1 MRRILADE
9 AHARYLLT
17 CLRSCL
23 DGLPKR
29 SVVRVCERRPSDRD
43 LERALTDTQLA
54 SGKSLVV
61 ICSSAFRD
69 WMPSACAAHAL
80 TNA

>member
-1 MRRILADE
+1 MGCPN
-9 AHARYLLT
+9 ARSSG
-17 CLRSCL
+17 CAN
-23 DGLPKR
+23 GA
-29 SVVRVCERRPSDRD
+29 PSGRD
-43 LERALTDTQLA
+43 LERVVTDTQLA
-54 SGKSLVV
+54 FGKSLVV